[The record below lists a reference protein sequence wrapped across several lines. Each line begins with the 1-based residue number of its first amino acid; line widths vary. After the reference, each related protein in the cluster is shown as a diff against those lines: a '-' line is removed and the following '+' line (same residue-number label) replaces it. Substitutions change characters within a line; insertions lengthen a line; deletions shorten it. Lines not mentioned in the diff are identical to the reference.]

1 LNEGRKVRFT
11 PKGWSVISWQR
22 AISLASSSGVG
33 WVRPVRM
40 PRPPA
45 LDTAEASSA

>member
-1 LNEGRKVRFT
+1 MRAVSYVEVSINFDFANEWENGART
-11 PKGWSVISWQR
+11 
-22 AISLASSSGVG
+22 
-33 WVRPVRM
+33 M